1 MSPEEITRNRE
12 AFESCCHQYI
22 QRNGIDALLEYLKTK
37 TDFFEAP
44 SSTSFHLNEPGGL
57 CRHSLNVF
65 ETLLTLYTS
74 LVEPRIEDGTSPF
87 ADTVSTESI
96 AVVALF
102 HDVCKANTYRPT
114 ERWKKDANGRW
125 MSYPGYEVN
134 DSFPF
139 GHGEKSCVVIHW
151 FLPLRQEELL
161 AIRWHMG
168 AWGINLNSF
177 EDTKSYDVA
186 NKQYPLVGI
195 IQCADN
201 IAANIMERTGAELDE
216 Y

>member
-102 HDVCKANTYRPT
+102 HADRRAKTSRPT
-114 ERWKKDANGRW
+114 ERRKKDANGRW

-168 AWGINLNSF
+168 MF
-177 EDTKSYDVA
+177 EMPDAASSTRRSYRA
-186 NKQYPLVGI
+186 AMEHSPLVSLL
-195 IQCADN
+195 QAADLVASN
-201 IAANIMERTGAELDE
+201 CLERTTK

>member
-22 QRNGIDALLEYLKTK
+22 QRNGIDALLEFLKTK

-74 LVEPRIEDGTSPF
+74 LVEPRIEAGTSPF

-168 AWGINLNSF
+168 MF
-177 EDTKSYDVA
+177 EMPDAASSTRRSYRA
-186 NKQYPLVGI
+186 AMEHSPLVSLL
-195 IQCADN
+195 QAADLVASN
-201 IAANIMERTGAELDE
+201 CLERTTK